1 MEEKKQS
8 VQEEQTREIFDE
20 LRGWNDDDFNEA
32 FQELEI
38 ENCNIS
44 TEKKKLLVMLNMLD
58 GVKQNGWF
66 FATNQLLCEL
76 SGMKDRTLT
85 RTKKYFKDLKIINF
99 RRGCKEHSTDYKFN
113 RKNIINLP
121 KIKCGV
127 LPNKSG
133 ESPIVKSGISNSISD
148 SYQVKHATFFNTIE
162 NGVPYTETYSNSNTE
177 TYSKKESYTD
187 SNINNNI
194 NKKDNN
200 IMDNLINILI
210 ENNKELIENINI
222 NNKELTTSILS
233 LKNGNETN
241 LSIETYKKEIEEKDN
256 LIKTLQDEIN
266 KIQDEVSTLVEK
278 KDIEIENLKTRLN
291 KSIEYFKKIRQYIPK
306 ELRIT
311 NGKETNHSSSTSI
324 ESKIISHSLD
334 VVTKYPTKDKAW
346 KQEQQEKALQEAK
359 QEQSTNVDTKTTV
372 VENNSNND
380 EKNYV
385 LKKLECEIIKPFK
398 SSIINAKNYEK
409 LMKTQED
416 FADVVNKYY
425 TVHNDVITSTEM
437 KSIINEV
444 RTVFQQKEE
453 ELTSKVDTN
462 ESSSKSNGEV
472 QVEEDN
478 TNSLQQNPSKE
489 ETKETTAVENSSK
502 EDEAKS
508 NQFQSNK
515 ETTQKS
521 ENCEEK
527 EEATAEP
534 STANSKNI
542 EVSKTDT
549 PNDKEKTQE
558 ELDKELDKTVSSMFL
573 TDTKKSEEV
582 KFPETKVIPLR
593 EGEEKRQFQ
602 ELVSNQTINA
612 LLEGYS
618 ALDKWKYEEILTE
631 IRKAVTKGNYPQR
644 IVQAYLNAIEHKG
657 YYCNLQN
664 AMKPL
669 EDTKEVT
676 VTATSTPKIDS
687 LEEFIKDK
695 VGNIEKNVK
704 ECGDELPFGNNSK
717 SNHQDVDES
726 NYYQSEEEKVAMA
739 ATYSYDESQDAL
751 F

>member
-1 MEEKKQS
+1 M
-8 VQEEQTREIFDE
+8 
-20 LRGWNDDDFNEA
+20 
-32 FQELEI
+32 
-38 ENCNIS
+38 
-44 TEKKKLLVMLNMLD
+44 
-58 GVKQNGWF
+58 
-66 FATNQLLCEL
+66 
-76 SGMKDRTLT
+76 
-85 RTKKYFKDLKIINF
+85 
-99 RRGCKEHSTDYKFN
+99 
-113 RKNIINLP
+113 
-121 KIKCGV
+121 
-127 LPNKSG
+127 
-133 ESPIVKSGISNSISD
+133 
-148 SYQVKHATFFNTIE
+148 
-162 NGVPYTETYSNSNTE
+162 
-177 TYSKKESYTD
+177 
-187 SNINNNI
+187 
-194 NKKDNN
+194 
-200 IMDNLINILI
+200 
-210 ENNKELIENINI
+210 
-222 NNKELTTSILS
+222 
-233 LKNGNETN
+233 
-241 LSIETYKKEIEEKDN
+241 
-256 LIKTLQDEIN
+256 
-266 KIQDEVSTLVEK
+266 VEK

-416 FADVVNKYY
+416 FADVVKKYY
-425 TVHNDVITSTEM
+425 TVHNDIITSSEM

-508 NQFQSNK
+508 NQFQSNN

-549 PNDKEKTQE
+549 PNDKDKTQE

-695 VGNIEKNVK
+695 MDNIEKNVK